1 MVLVI
6 AIGMLC
12 GVLIALADPV
22 TKYDGAIGVAT
33 SSAAVT
39 FAPSSGKIVVKS
51 VSAASDKLASQVKFY
66 ARPSTVA
73 KYAPLTVPDIS
84 ATVIHL
90 SHTAALTNSDSVVY
104 VHANGTVDYTTI
116 SSSANA
122 TNVTL
127 ASGISIAGAAG
138 DYLYKVT
145 QQGAILLGIPGTGY
159 GTNQTINLAGDLFA
173 TPGDSPLYV
182 VVDGTSNALLQVT
195 IDRP

>member
-1 MVLVI
+1 
-6 AIGMLC
+6 
-12 GVLIALADPV
+12 
-22 TKYDGAIGVAT
+22 
-33 SSAAVT
+33 
-39 FAPSSGKIVVKS
+39 
-51 VSAASDKLASQVKFY
+51 
-66 ARPSTVA
+66 
-73 KYAPLTVPDIS
+73 
-84 ATVIHL
+84 
-90 SHTAALTNSDSVVY
+90 VVY

-127 ASGISIAGAAG
+127 AAGISVAGAAG
-138 DYLYKVT
+138 DYLYEVT

-159 GTNQTINLAGDLFA
+159 GTNETINLAGDLFA